1 MNLPNKLTIARIALV
16 PIYLAMM
23 ELYMLGDSYR
33 WAMVA
38 ALVLYVAATISDVA
52 DGRIARKNNLITDF
66 GKFMDPLADKI
77 LVFTAMICFMELG
90 WLPGWFVIICLIREF
105 IISGFRLVAAD
116 NGVVIAASKWGKKKT
131 LFQMTFTIT
140 FMALIV
146 LGFDIAWEGLYLSV
160 SGGIEFFNVLFMIY
174 SNICVW
180 LSLIFNVVSLVDYM
194 KKNWGVMGKDL

>member
-16 PIYLAMM
+16 PIYLVMM

-90 WLPGWFVIICLIREF
+90 WLPGWFVIVCLIREF